1 MATLADLKARIIA
14 ETNRDDL
21 ADDLATALDE
31 VISRAIEFYA
41 VQRFTFNE
49 YRQTAT
55 TVANNQ
61 YVTLPAG
68 TRMIDYLSVTVG
80 SNAYPLRSQA
90 WQVIEEW
97 NGYATT
103 SGQPTD
109 YSVQTGQVRLYPV
122 PNTAYPLTFLGVA
135 DVTPALDYSDGAS
148 TNAWLTDGYDLIAA
162 RVRYLLYRDY
172 FRDAEG
178 ANIALGAE
186 QESLSDLR
194 NSVSQLLGTGRMRGS
209 W

>member
-80 SNAYPLRSQA
+80 SNAYPLRPQA
-90 WQVIEEW
+90 ASLRTIRCRRARFVS
-97 NGYATT
+97 T
-103 SGQPTD
+103 PC
-109 YSVQTGQVRLYPV
+109 QTRP
-122 PNTAYPLTFLGVA
+122 
-135 DVTPALDYSDGAS
+135 
-148 TNAWLTDGYDLIAA
+148 I
-162 RVRYLLYRDY
+162 R
-172 FRDAEG
+172 
-178 ANIALGAE
+178 
-186 QESLSDLR
+186 
-194 NSVSQLLGTGRMRGS
+194 
-209 W
+209 